1 MAVRLVSRF
10 DGDLDLVVRGSLAL
24 HLGGLDGLLLA
35 DSASGGVEAGKAG
48 QKSFVVLALAL
59 LALAKEMKP
68 VDQIWILPGR
78 LVGSGDIGLVA
89 AGELA
94 RVEDGTLFDAGSAR
108 AGSFFLRRSVCRL
121 AGLRTGRVGCHGKRE
136 TDAERDQ
143 TERVKRTERSAHGS
157 SSKREQGKTPPLPY
171 FPRMSG
177 ARRWRLVRAS

>member
-59 LALAKEMKP
+59 LALAKAMKP

-89 AGELA
+89 AGEPA
-94 RVEDGTLFDAGSAR
+94 PGGGGTLFGGGSAR
-108 AGSFFLRRSVCRL
+108 RRRRFPSRT
-121 AGLRTGRVGCHGKRE
+121 GLRTAGP
-136 TDAERDQ
+136 AN
-143 TERVKRTERSAHGS
+143 
-157 SSKREQGKTPPLPY
+157 
-171 FPRMSG
+171 
-177 ARRWRLVRAS
+177 